1 MKMKFN
7 ALLTKFFGVM
17 LALLGFASCDRVG
30 IGLDM
35 YGSPH
40 ADFKALGTVT
50 DEAGKPVKGIRVAI
64 RQHRHFS
71 SVGLDRKDWYEDDTL
86 FTDADG
92 RYQLRRE
99 IPVVPEDVTVV
110 FEDIDGEENGGLFQE
125 AEVKPVVSQSK
136 KGDNHWYN
144 GMFEARADVALQKQD

>member
-40 ADFKALGTVT
+40 ADFKALGAVT

-71 SVGLDRKDWYEDDTL
+71 SVGLDRNDWYEDDTL

-110 FEDIDGEENGGLFQE
+110 FEDIDGEENGGPFQKTE
-125 AEVKPVVSQSK
+125 AKPAVIQSK
-136 KGDNHWYN
+136 KGDNSWFKGSY
-144 GMFEARADVALQKQD
+144 EAKADVALKKQD

>member
-1 MKMKFN
+1 MRMKFN
-7 ALLTKFFGVM
+7 GLLAKFFGVV
-17 LALLGFASCDRVG
+17 LGLLGFASCERIG
-30 IGLDM
+30 FGLDM
-35 YGSPH
+35 YGSPY

-71 SVGLDRKDWYEDDTL
+71 SVGLDRNDWYEDDTL
-86 FTDADG
+86 FTNADG

-99 IPVVPEDVTVV
+99 ITVVPDDVTVV

-144 GMFEARADVALQKQD
+144 GMFEARADVALKKQD